1 MSLTL
6 FKKYIWEARADLR
19 IPYSLTNLEWCSDD
33 DDLGISVIFLS
44 RYFNL
49 LSPLRLSIHG
59 FFASQSWKIA
69 VTLLV
74 FFLVK
79 LKWGKVK
86 KQRFSSSNVEET
98 AAEVQ
103 LLIQDP
109 SFHMRTRELMG
120 RVIFQDAPFLGAIID
135 GVAWALASEAFEGR
149 GKLWFSKLLSGHKLL
164 ENQPKC
170 LIEFFQ
176 FWHFPPSFIHVK
188 LTCLVTLFDC

>member
-1 MSLTL
+1 MSFFMSLTL

-120 RVIFQDAPFLGAIID
+120 RVIFQDAPFLGSIID

-170 LIEFFQ
+170 LIEFFNFGILHQ
-176 FWHFPPSFIHVK
+176 VLS
-188 LTCLVTLFDC
+188 T

>member
-1 MSLTL
+1 
-6 FKKYIWEARADLR
+6 
-19 IPYSLTNLEWCSDD
+19 
-33 DDLGISVIFLS
+33 
-44 RYFNL
+44 
-49 LSPLRLSIHG
+49 
-59 FFASQSWKIA
+59 
-69 VTLLV
+69 
-74 FFLVK
+74 
-79 LKWGKVK
+79 
-86 KQRFSSSNVEET
+86 
-98 AAEVQ
+98 
-103 LLIQDP
+103 
-109 SFHMRTRELMG
+109 MRTRELMG